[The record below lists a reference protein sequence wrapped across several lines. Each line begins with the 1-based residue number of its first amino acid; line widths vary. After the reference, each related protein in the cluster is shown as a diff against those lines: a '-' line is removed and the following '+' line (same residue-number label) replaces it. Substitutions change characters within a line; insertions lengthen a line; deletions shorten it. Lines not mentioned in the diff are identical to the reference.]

1 MEKKLTDLY
10 ELIRENG
17 YNSAIVD
24 VLNLIPE
31 ADYQLYCKVMRLYK
45 IDRTTTEE
53 EKKTIV
59 NVTIH
64 DQVTV

>member
-1 MEKKLTDLY
+1 MNNELHN
-10 ELIRENG
+10 LIRENG
-17 YNSAIVD
+17 YNAAIMD
-24 VLNLIPE
+24 VLALIPE
-31 ADYQLYCKVMRLYK
+31 ADYQFYCKVMRLYK

-53 EKKTIV
+53 EKKIIV